1 MAYPT
6 LTVVTVYV
14 DSASGTGSADTD
26 PLSGRVIGVRYI
38 ADGSAPYSNTADFT
52 ITTVTTGQTILTL
65 TDVSA
70 STIKYPY
77 TIQHE
82 SAGGADAI
90 YATGNEVRVPI
101 YVFNEKVR
109 FAVAQAGTAT
119 TGQFQLLLERSY

>member
-6 LTVVTVYV
+6 LTVVTVTV
-14 DSASGTGSADTD
+14 DSASGAGSADTD

-38 ADGSAPYSNTADFT
+38 ADGSTPYDATMDLT
-52 ITTVTTGQTILTL
+52 VTTVTTGQTILTL
-65 TDVSA
+65 TDVTA

-82 SAGGADAI
+82 SSGGADAI

-109 FAVAQAGTAT
+109 FSVAQAGNAK
-119 TGQFQLLLERSY
+119 TGRFQLLLERSY

>member
-1 MAYPT
+1 MAHPT
-6 LTVVTVYV
+6 LTVITVDV

-26 PLSGRVIGVRYI
+26 PLSGRIIGVRYI
-38 ADGSAPYSNTADFT
+38 KDGVAPFSDGVDLTVS
-52 ITTVTTGQTILTL
+52 TVTTGQTILTI
-65 TDVSA
+65 TDMNA
-70 STIKYPY
+70 SVIKYPY

-109 FAVAQAGTAT
+109 FAVAQAGNNT